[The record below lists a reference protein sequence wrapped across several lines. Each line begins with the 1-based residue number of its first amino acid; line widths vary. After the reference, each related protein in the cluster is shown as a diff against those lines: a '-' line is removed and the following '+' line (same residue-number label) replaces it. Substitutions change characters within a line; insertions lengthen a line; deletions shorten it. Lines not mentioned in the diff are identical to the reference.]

1 MSSQTLSPLINQNLN
16 PLPSIPYQNF
26 RESGLR
32 VRLHSDLPGVIEVP
46 ALRNTIVSIH
56 IGPSVFASCR
66 RGGNRHRGTVV
77 HGDIEIMPAGMPSV
91 WEIKEKDTAFVLSL
105 SPELMN
111 SVAEEFD
118 LDPSQIEIRNCFQ
131 MRDAQLENIGW
142 ALKAE
147 MESGYPSGRVYF
159 DSLAVSVAARLLR
172 CYSSRSIDQG
182 KLNGRLSD
190 RRLRQVLSYIEDNLN
205 QNISLGDL
213 AGVAGVSVSHF
224 KSLFRESVGSSAH
237 QYLIRRRVERA
248 KSLLGEGKM
257 PISQIAFETG
267 FAHQSH
273 LARHMRRVLGISPR
287 ALREML
293 R

>member
-1 MSSQTLSPLINQNLN
+1 
-16 PLPSIPYQNF
+16 
-26 RESGLR
+26 
-32 VRLHSDLPGVIEVP
+32 
-46 ALRNTIVSIH
+46 
-56 IGPSVFASCR
+56 
-66 RGGNRHRGTVV
+66 
-77 HGDIEIMPAGMPSV
+77 MPAGMPSI
-91 WEIKEKDTAFVLSL
+91 WEIREKDTALVLTV

-111 SVAEEFD
+111 RVAEEFD

-131 MRDAQLENIGW
+131 TRDPQLENIGW

-147 MESGYPSGRVYF
+147 MECGYPSGRVYF
-159 DSLAVSVAARLLR
+159 DSLAVSVTARLLR
-172 CYSSRSIDQG
+172 CYSSRSIEPGRQ
-182 KLNGRLSD
+182 NGRLSD

-224 KSLFRESVGSSAH
+224 KSLFRESVGLSAH

-273 LARHMRRVLGISPR
+273 LAKHMRRVLGLSPK
-287 ALREML
+287 ALREIL